1 MSEKDNKKKK
11 ELIKNNMKRI
21 ALLLLTILL
30 LANYISFAQEVRPR
44 WDNNGIGLYNER
56 TQRWVNAKR
65 YQNGGSYQN
74 YRGVYYYSFQADNG
88 LWGVVSSQN
97 YNEWHFQ
104 PTHTND
110 EWYCFSETGCMKIQK
125 GQDWGLID
133 IKGRILLPV
142 RYKSI
147 WGGTQTVTAMDWNNK
162 TYNYNLK
169 DLFAAANEREY
180 QEQEKARKAAAEE
193 KARLEAEAK
202 RAKEIRDAELKR
214 EKLASFT
221 KYASDYVQPRM
232 AEWQQKGEFEKLSDY
247 QRRVSGERR
256 QQKIDEMTREAEQL
270 FIKENSEMI
279 NLKTILTL
287 GTYDSENEVFPL
299 QSNQF
304 GMMLLPV
311 PIGEGPAFKQNFSN
325 ARFSKEKYFV
335 DKDKIALASF
345 DVVVN
350 DKTYHY
356 SNNNA
361 LNYSQYQLN
370 PDALDLPAI
379 NIVTGNSNTTMRKP
393 KVLVISPETGSEYQQ
408 SKVAFRINITPG
420 EGQHPTLYVEINGAD
435 KIEIQPVDQ
444 QSKGARAVEG
454 RLYELNLPTEPGKVV
469 HVAFTAVD
477 EQNISSET
485 QKVKL
490 KYAGQVVKPNLFL
503 FAVGVGE
510 YTSGDITKL
519 RYAAKDARD
528 FVSAIENANLEDY
541 TGLTKHVYYDQDATR
556 KNITKGLRQLMDEV
570 RQGDVVM
577 FFFSGH
583 GVQDGSE
590 TYFMTIDASSESPD
604 EEALSFSSL
613 MNSMRKLTERQ
624 IKVVTFMDACHAGA
638 MAGAKGAAPK
648 LTELS
653 IDHAIEFYS
662 CTKGEESA
670 EDEKLGN
677 GVFTSALISGINGA
691 AANSEGYITVNTLRT
706 YISDYVRNHNSR
718 QTPVVRGAD
727 TGDITLFRTK

>member
-1 MSEKDNKKKK
+1 
-11 ELIKNNMKRI
+11 MKRI

-30 LANYISFAQEVRPR
+30 LANYNIFAQEVKPQ
-44 WDNNGIGLYNER
+44 WDYSVSPGKMGLYNQR
-56 TQRWVNAKR
+56 TQKWVSAKR
-65 YQNGGSYQN
+65 YQHGGSYVN
-74 YRGVYYYSFQADNG
+74 YKGVYYYSFLADNG

-97 YNEWHFQ
+97 YNEWCIK
-104 PTHTND
+104 PIYTNI
-110 EWYCFSETGCMKIQK
+110 EWFSFSETGCIKVK
-125 GQDWGLID
+125 SGQDWGLID
-133 IKGRILLPV
+133 IKGRILIPIKYQGV
-142 RYKSI
+142 
-147 WGGTQTVTAMDWNNK
+147 WGGTQTVYTEDWNRK
-162 TYNYNLK
+162 RSEFNLK
-169 DLFAAANEREY
+169 QLLTEADKREEKER
-180 QEQEKARKAAAEE
+180 QEIARKAAEERAE
-193 KARLEAEAK
+193 LEAAAK
-202 RAKEIRDAELKR
+202 RANEIRDAELKQQ
-214 EKLASFT
+214 KLASFT
-221 KYASDYVQPRM
+221 KYASEYVQPRM
-232 AEWQQKGEFEKLSDY
+232 AEWQQKGEFEKVADY

-256 QQKIDEMTREAEQL
+256 QQKIDDMTREAERL

-279 NLKTILTL
+279 NLKQLLTI

-299 QSNQF
+299 QSNKF
-304 GMMLLPV
+304 GMLLLPV
-311 PIGEGPAFKQNFSN
+311 PISEGPAFKQDFSN
-325 ARFSKEKYFV
+325 ARFSNEKYFV

-345 DVVVN
+345 DVIVN
-350 DKTYHY
+350 NKTYHF

-393 KVLVISPETGSEYQQ
+393 KVLVIYPETGSEYQQ

-420 EGQHPTLYVEINGAD
+420 DGQNPTLYVEINGAD
-435 KIEIQPVDQ
+435 KIEIQPMDQ
-444 QSKGARAVEG
+444 QTKGARVTEG

-503 FAVGVGE
+503 FAVGVGD

-519 RYAAKDARD
+519 RFAAKDARD
-528 FVSAIENANLEDY
+528 FVSTIENVNLEDY

-583 GVQDGSE
+583 GLQDGSE

-604 EEALSFSSL
+604 EEAISFSSL

-624 IKVVTFMDACHAGA
+624 VKVVTFMDACHAGA

-653 IDHAIEFYS
+653 IENAIEFYS

-677 GVFTSALISGINGA
+677 GVFTSALITGIKGG

-727 TGDITLFRTK
+727 AGDITLFRTK